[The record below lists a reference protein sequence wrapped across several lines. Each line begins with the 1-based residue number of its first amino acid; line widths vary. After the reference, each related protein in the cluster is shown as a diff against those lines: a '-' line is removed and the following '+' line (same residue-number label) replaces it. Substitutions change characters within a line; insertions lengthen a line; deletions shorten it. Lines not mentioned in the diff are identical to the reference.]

1 MARNSNPFRPY
12 SVQQRFVGVFRLTL
26 LPTRDDFTAV
36 DEFNGFFN
44 GFDFAVAR
52 LSGKKSARE
61 DAPTTRR
68 YYGISVRR
76 TRRSR

>member
-26 LPTRDDFTAV
+26 LPTVDDFTAI
-36 DEFNGFFN
+36 DEFN

-68 YYGISVRR
+68 YYGISIRR